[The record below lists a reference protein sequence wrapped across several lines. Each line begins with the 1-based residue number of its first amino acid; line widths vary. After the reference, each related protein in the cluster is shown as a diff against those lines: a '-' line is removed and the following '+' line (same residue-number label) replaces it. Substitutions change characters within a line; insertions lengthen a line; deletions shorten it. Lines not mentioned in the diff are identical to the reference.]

1 MVESSTARPVE
12 LQPPRE
18 HERPH
23 VQITSIGHAGFHL
36 QTNAGSILCDPWTNP
51 TYFAS
56 WVPFPDNSELDWKAL
71 GQCDYLYVSHLH
83 LDHFDERNLRENV
96 SKDATVLLPDYPVP
110 DLKRELEKLG
120 FTKFVETTDSVKT
133 TVSGPKGDLDI
144 MIIALRAPADG
155 PIGDSG
161 LVVSDGET
169 TAFNMN
175 DARPIDLDVIA
186 EQFGHV
192 DVHML
197 QYSGA
202 IWYPMVY
209 DIPKRSKANF
219 AAQKRQRGM
228 DRARSYIEQVGATW
242 VIPTAGPPMFL
253 DDDLF
258 ELNDFGSGI
267 DDPSQSARP
276 GDVTSIF
283 PDQETFLEQMVI
295 HGTDD
300 GEHHRGLMMVSGS
313 TARFTGST
321 LDEVSHPYAP
331 HDVFGENKQAYLEQ
345 MKEKFAPVI
354 AAQKGTWAVDDGE
367 SLLEPLRELFEP
379 IMVQSDLICDGIG
392 YPVGL
397 VITPDFRSKDGAD
410 HPQAQTV
417 VLDFP
422 NRIVREP
429 KEGEGKY
436 RYGFRI
442 APELVR
448 TVLRDQEPDWVNTI
462 FLSTRFTTWRIGGY
476 NEYLYT
482 FFKCLTDER
491 IAYADGW
498 FSEAHDD
505 SASIVKD
512 GWEIQRRCPHLKA
525 DLSKFGV
532 IEGEKLTCNLHGWQW
547 DLPSGRCLTS
557 KGHELRSKHID
568 AP

>member
-1 MVESSTARPVE
+1 M
-12 LQPPRE
+12 
-18 HERPH
+18 
-23 VQITSIGHAGFHL
+23 QITSIGHAGFHL

-133 TVSGPKGDLDI
+133 TVSGPKGDLDV

-186 EQFGHV
+186 DQFGHV

-242 VIPTAGPPMFL
+242 VIPSAGPPMFL

-258 ELNDFGSGI
+258 ALNDFGSGI
-267 DDPSQSARP
+267 DDPSQNARP

-283 PDQETFLEQMVI
+283 PDQETFLEQMRI

-300 GEHHRGLMMVSGS
+300 GERHRGLMMVSGS

-331 HDVFGENKQAYLEQ
+331 HDVFGENKQAYLER

-354 AAQKGTWAVDDGE
+354 AAQKQTWAVDDGE

-379 IMVQSDLICDGIG
+379 IMAQSDLICDGIG

-397 VITPDFRSKDGAD
+397 VITPDFHSKDGVD

-557 KGHELRSKHID
+557 KGHELRAKHLD
-568 AP
+568 APTQ